1 MHLKLL
7 IVTIATEKF
16 WKTKLREYEIFRE
29 ILIEVELAEINKDVE
44 EKQNGKNKTFTMAS
58 FKLLKG

>member
-1 MHLKLL
+1 
-7 IVTIATEKF
+7 
-16 WKTKLREYEIFRE
+16 LREYEILRE

-44 EKQNGKNKTFTMAS
+44 EKQNGKNKIFAMAS